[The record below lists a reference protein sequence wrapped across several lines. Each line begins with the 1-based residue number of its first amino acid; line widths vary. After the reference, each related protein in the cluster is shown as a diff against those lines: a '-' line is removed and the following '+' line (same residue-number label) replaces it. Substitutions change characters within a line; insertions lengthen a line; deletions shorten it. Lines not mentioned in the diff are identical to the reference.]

1 MKTKLT
7 QMNEEEFDQYMEY
20 FIPDY
25 AKDLSDN
32 FMIPMEKAL
41 EESKNVMETLFPDKQ
56 NSADQH
62 ICNIYSLADEQ
73 NIGVIWYNIQTE
85 SNKAYIYH
93 ILIHEAFRKR
103 GFASLV
109 LKELEE
115 SVKSAGVTTMGLNVF
130 GNNPSAQRVY
140 EKLGYQP
147 SSIAMGKQI

>member
-1 MKTKLT
+1 MKTQLKE
-7 QMNEEEFDQYMEY
+7 MNEEEFDQYMEY

-41 EESKNVMETLFPDKQ
+41 EESKNLMGTLFPEKQ
-56 NSADQH
+56 DSADQH
-62 ICNIYSLADEQ
+62 ICNIYSPADEK

-103 GFASLV
+103 GFASRV

-115 SVKSAGVTTMGLNVF
+115 TVKSSGVTSMGLNVF
-130 GNNPSAQRVY
+130 GNNPGAQRVY

-147 SSIAMGKQI
+147 ASIAMGKRI

>member
-1 MKTKLT
+1 MRT
-7 QMNEEEFDQYMEY
+7 QLKEMTEEEFDRYLEY

-41 EESKNVMETLFPDKQ
+41 EESKGLMETLFPDKQ

-62 ICNIYSLADEQ
+62 ICNIYSPEDEK

-85 SNKAYIYH
+85 SNKAYVYH
-93 ILIHEAFRKR
+93 ILIHQAYRKR

-109 LKELEE
+109 LKELEAI
-115 SVKSAGVTTMGLNVF
+115 VKSAGVTSMGLNVF
-130 GNNPSAQRVY
+130 GNNPGAQKVY
-140 EKLGYQP
+140 EKLGYKP
-147 SSIAMGKQI
+147 SSIAMGKRI

>member
-1 MKTKLT
+1 MKTQLT
-7 QMNEEEFDQYMEY
+7 EMNDEEFDQYMEF

-32 FMIPMEKAL
+32 FMIPYEKAL
-41 EESKNVMETLFPDKQ
+41 GESEDLMATLLPDRQ

-62 ICNIYSLADEQ
+62 IRNIYSPEDDKK
-73 NIGVIWYNIQTE
+73 IGVLWYNIQAE
-85 SNKAYIYH
+85 SNKAYVYH

-109 LKELEE
+109 LEELEE
-115 SVKSAGVTTMGLNVF
+115 TVKSAGVTSMGLNVF
-130 GNNPSAQRVY
+130 GNNPGAQRVY

-147 SSIAMGKQI
+147 ASMAMGKRI

>member
-1 MKTKLT
+1 VKTRLKKMT
-7 QMNEEEFDQYMEY
+7 EEEFDQYMEY

-41 EESKNVMETLFPDKQ
+41 EESKNVMETLFPNKQ
-56 NSADQH
+56 DSADQY
-62 ICNIYSLADEQ
+62 ICNIYSAEDDK
-73 NIGVIWYNIQTE
+73 NIGVLWYNIQAE

-115 SVKSAGVTTMGLNVF
+115 TVKSAGVTSMGLNVF
-130 GNNPSAQRVY
+130 GNNPGAQKVY

-147 SSIAMGKQI
+147 ASTAMGKRI

>member
-1 MKTKLT
+1 MKTKLKE
-7 QMNEEEFDQYMEY
+7 MNEEEFDQYLAY

-25 AKDLSDN
+25 AKDVSEN
-32 FMIPMEKAL
+32 FMIPLEKAL
-41 EESKNVMETLFPDKQ
+41 EESKNLMGDLFPDKQ

-62 ICNIYSLADEQ
+62 IYNIYSLEDEK

-109 LKELEE
+109 LEELEGTMRSE
-115 SVKSAGVTTMGLNVF
+115 GVTSMGLNVF
-130 GNNPSAQRVY
+130 GNNPGAQRVY

-147 SSIAMGKQI
+147 ASVAMGKRI